1 MNSEDKLKQE
11 KIVEA
16 YQSLQNRKQR
26 RAKQT
31 VAGICAFLGINIAC
45 TAGVAICSLVSVA
58 TAGLILGFAS
68 AMLINAVAAIGFIM
82 GKHIYDKKQNAKEV
96 QQFEKTYHTTELG
109 AEFIRQK
116 MLLKEKEARRE
127 AQARDIFPEIF
138 DTPTSCKPHTQKTFN
153 KNMENENFENID
165 DATHTR

>member
-1 MNSEDKLKQE
+1 MKEEQKQQQ
-11 KIVEA
+11 KQQMLEA
-16 YQSLQNRKQR
+16 YENLENRKQK

-116 MLLKEKEARRE
+116 MLLKEKEA
-127 AQARDIFPEIF
+127 QKK
-138 DTPTSCKPHTQKTFN
+138 CKLVKYLQ
-153 KNMENENFENID
+153 NFLINQL
-165 DATHTR
+165 HPK